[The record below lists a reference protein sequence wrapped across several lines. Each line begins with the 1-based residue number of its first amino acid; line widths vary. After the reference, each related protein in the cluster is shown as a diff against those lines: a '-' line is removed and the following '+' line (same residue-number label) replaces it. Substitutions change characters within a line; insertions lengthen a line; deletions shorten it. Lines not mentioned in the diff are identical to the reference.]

1 MGCCTGAG
9 DGIKPVQDN
18 GEAGAVGTI
27 KPLQDGGDGQVS
39 GQQVSLHSDR
49 VSRVNNNDNDR
60 REFIWYLS

>member
-1 MGCCTGAG
+1 M
-9 DGIKPVQDN
+9 QDN

-49 VSRVNNNDNDR
+49 VSRVNDNDNDR
-60 REFIWYLS
+60 REFIRYLS